1 MKNLNEMT
9 IAELTATYN
18 ELSGKSVKK
27 VDSKAKGIAKIEK
40 LIAEQAPK
48 KPAKPAKVKK
58 VKTEGERKIAEADAE
73 RQGKVLELLRKGEH
87 SIKGLQAI
95 FNTTYKNITGNLF
108 YIRKGKGETMVEG
121 EELVRRREG
130 MTSFYS
136 IVEAA

>member
-1 MKNLNEMT
+1 
-9 IAELTATYN
+9 
-18 ELSGKSVKK
+18 VKK